1 LIVAK
6 VEAIGEGWMFDVA
19 LQSCPA
25 GEAVLPGDG
34 KLRVA
39 VAKGCAEDFGVW
51 GVSETGMELA
61 NLLRC
66 VGETRGVFSEQ
77 IAGLIPEMVQ
87 VGVGWE
93 ASYRH
98 NELPFV
104 CPGVRIE
111 WAESEFVKT
120 SCRTPRWTSVLPA
133 DRMRPERGVRI
144 ARREV
149 RTGKPPDMVFP

>member
-1 LIVAK
+1 
-6 VEAIGEGWMFDVA
+6 
-19 LQSCPA
+19 
-25 GEAVLPGDG
+25 
-34 KLRVA
+34 
-39 VAKGCAEDFGVW
+39 
-51 GVSETGMELA
+51 
-61 NLLRC
+61 
-66 VGETRGVFSEQ
+66 VFSEQ

-144 ARREV
+144 ARRETAE
-149 RTGKPPDMVFP
+149 REAARRVFPGD